1 MSRLGSYPIDY
12 PMAEDYAFFWK
23 FVSRFETAN
32 LQAALVSCEINPNG
46 LSISK
51 RKQQLQSRL
60 RLQLRYARAN
70 AATVYGV
77 IKTLALMAIP
87 YSMVLWL
94 KRR

>member
-1 MSRLGSYPIDY
+1 
-12 PMAEDYAFFWK
+12 
-23 FVSRFETAN
+23 
-32 LQAALVSCEINPNG
+32 
-46 LSISK
+46 
-51 RKQQLQSRL
+51 
-60 RLQLRYARAN
+60 LQLRYARAN